1 METTAG
7 THAYELSAQPERSLS
22 QRVLVDLFALA
33 RSEGELK
40 LIEAEL
46 RASAGVRAGLSF
58 GLASIFASVA
68 SAGIGAAFVA
78 GLSRVVPL
86 WTAALGAAVVF
97 AVPALALAGRGR
109 EASRA
114 RERADGQSRSE
125 RCRGASPGRAG
136 GSRANDGR
144 SDGESIQPVA
154 RSRRGADRNGLDGC
168 GTLSSGARRALKA

>member
-109 EASRA
+109 EALARA
-114 RERADGQSRSE
+114 SVPMGSPGASDAAARAQAAQAEVERTMAALTAKVSNPSPVRDAVQTE
-125 RCRGASPGRAG
+125 MALTVAALYQAARGAR
-136 GSRANDGR
+136 
-144 SDGESIQPVA
+144 
-154 RSRRGADRNGLDGC
+154 
-168 GTLSSGARRALKA
+168 